1 MAGHTQV
8 GFTALPPALANIQD
22 GKLRG
27 LAILAA
33 KRNPGLPDLPTMAE
47 AGVADQESDTVT
59 GFVMR
64 AGTPPEIID
73 RWHRE
78 IVRIV
83 ALPEVNAQLRKLGF
97 DPVANSPAEFAARI
111 TSEGAKWD
119 KVAKDANI
127 RIN

>member
-1 MAGHTQV
+1 MAGHTPV
-8 GFTALPPALANIQD
+8 GFTALPPAIANIQD

-27 LAILAA
+27 LAIMAA
-33 KRNPGLPDLPTMAE
+33 KRNPGLPDVPTMAE
-47 AGVADQESDTVT
+47 SGIPPGIRHRDRHRHARRHAAGVIE
-59 GFVMR
+59 
-64 AGTPPEIID
+64 

-97 DPVANSPAEFAARI
+97 DPIANTPAEFAARI
-111 TSEGAKWD
+111 KREGMKWD
-119 KVAKDANI
+119 NVAKDANI